1 MSYFTILTPKTSFF
15 FFFFTLTNLLF
26 TPYYIKLN
34 TLSLIQFKYYSF
46 SLRINIYFFTFFP
59 ISTLCIITISLHQ
72 THFFLNHH
80 NPALVIIPK
89 KKKTKTKT
97 KKTSQ
102 VTIISHTQIKQSDF
116 NINYQTKTKETEIN
130 PTTNSNKP
138 NSKKTKK
145 NPHNPQR

>member
-1 MSYFTILTPKTSFF
+1 M
-15 FFFFTLTNLLF
+15 
-26 TPYYIKLN
+26 
-34 TLSLIQFKYYSF
+34 
-46 SLRINIYFFTFFP
+46 
-59 ISTLCIITISLHQ
+59 
-72 THFFLNHH
+72 HH
-80 NPALVIIPK
+80 NYFSTSDPFLPKPSQPCSGNYTQK

-130 PTTNSNKP
+130 PTTNS
-138 NSKKTKK
+138 KKTKK